1 MSEPTNTST
10 SREPI
15 VQARRPIRLLNRL
28 WRIVPGAV
36 PDLSLE
42 KLVHLAER
50 RSGCSDWAGGELWP
64 FLERLL
70 EDVESHGRLTPF
82 GRYAFRT
89 NLVEHLGARL
99 EVVRALKQ
107 GANLPSVQRPVFVTG
122 LYRTGTTLLHHLMGG
137 LENARTPYYWQLRDP
152 VQAARPETHKH
163 LIRKTAVHRGLH
175 RIIAPSFED
184 AHEIRAEDP
193 EECLFLF
200 ENAGVS
206 TMTFFLTEAKS
217 YAWWLLEQDLRPAY
231 RLFAQQLSVM
241 QAGPTDQRWV
251 LKWPYHLWH
260 LDALL
265 ETFPDALVV
274 HCHRRPQEAIPSVCS
289 LAARARAPFCST
301 VDPVE
306 LGRFWL
312 NYSAAGLARARTVRE
327 RVGESAFLD
336 IDYEELAADPLS
348 VVATICEHAQ
358 LEMTSDDH
366 ERLGEHLATRRARRR
381 AHTYSAGQFDLGDK
395 LVQST
400 FA

>member
-1 MSEPTNTST
+1 MTLPDATHSLDP
-10 SREPI
+10 PI
-15 VQARRPIRLLNRL
+15 ARARRTIRLLNRL
-28 WRIVPGAV
+28 WGAVPGAV

-42 KLVHLAER
+42 KLRSLAER
-50 RSGCSDWAGGELWP
+50 RSGRSDWGTDDLWP

-70 EDVESHGRLTPF
+70 DDVETNGQLTPF
-82 GRYAFRT
+82 GRYAFRA

-99 EVVRALKQ
+99 DVVHALEK
-107 GANLPSVQRPVFVTG
+107 GPARPLPQRPIFITG

-137 LENARTPYYWQLRDP
+137 IEMARTPYYWQLRDP
-152 VQAARPETHKH
+152 VGAAQPEAHRR

-200 ENAGVS
+200 ENSAIS
-206 TMTFFLTEAKS
+206 TMTFFLSEAKS

-231 RLFAQQLSVM
+231 RFFARQLSVM
-241 QAGPTDQRWV
+241 QTGSNDLRWV

-289 LAARARAPFCST
+289 LAARARAPFCRS

-312 NYSAAGLARARTVRE
+312 NYSASGLSRARQVRE
-327 RVGESAFLD
+327 RAAHAAFLD
-336 IDYEELAADPLS
+336 IEYEQLATDPLA
-348 VVATICEHAQ
+348 VVASICERAE
-358 LEMTSDDH
+358 LELTPEDH
-366 ERLGEHLATRRARRR
+366 ERLTDHLARRRARRR
-381 AHTYSAGQFDLGDK
+381 SHHYSASQFDLSDE
-395 LVQST
+395 LAQST